1 MSLEQTQNPVEP
13 AEPAPPPRPH
23 YRWYHKAFAL
33 AFVIFCLEIGV
44 ILLVVPWSGY
54 WVENYLST
62 IDPTWREVW
71 TSAYFR
77 GAVSGLGIVN
87 IYISFGELIRLRRF
101 AG

>member
-1 MSLEQTQNPVEP
+1 MSLEQTQHPVEE
-13 AEPAPPPRPH
+13 AEPGRAQPA
-23 YRWYHKAFAL
+23 YRWYHKALAL

-54 WVENYLST
+54 WFENYLST
-62 IDPTWREVW
+62 LDPVWREVW